1 MEFKT
6 PLQEL
11 RITDNLTQQE
21 VATGLN
27 YNLRTYQEY
36 ERGNISIPFDEIPK
50 IAHFFHVS
58 ADYLVGMTKERQPQV
73 KTFSQATGLS
83 EQSIA
88 ILQSIHNKENGN
100 ALIEIIDRIFTDS
113 HFYNAIINIHNV
125 NAIRPKINKE
135 LTEKGQQYATAVHI
149 ENELGNMKHVV
160 TSGESYVDYLM
171 LKTIDEVKQLFES
184 VMKGEKDN
192 GTR

>member
-88 ILQSIHNKENGN
+88 ILQSIYNKENGN

-135 LTEKGQQYATAVHI
+135 LTEKGQQYAAAVHI
-149 ENELGNMKHVV
+149 ENELGNMKHIV
-160 TSGESYVDYLM
+160 TSGESYVDYLE